1 MSGSEKG
8 RILVVDDDEG
18 ICSVVQTA
26 LKNKGYVV
34 DVAKNAKEAIAKTN
48 TNFYNLALIDLRLPD
63 MDGTELLTAMK
74 ETTPAIV
81 KIILTGY
88 PALQNAIDAVNKG
101 AHGYLVKPINMDILL
116 RTVEKHLKVQSEL
129 KAYGQQKMAEFVES
143 RVKELETEQF
153 DGSKTTKNM

>member
-1 MSGSEKG
+1 MSGREKG

-26 LKNKGYVV
+26 LKNKDYVV
-34 DVAKNAKEAIAKTN
+34 DIAKNAKEAIAKTN

-88 PALQNAIDAVNKG
+88 PALQNAIDAVNRG

-116 RTVEKHLKVQSEL
+116 RTVEQHLKVQREL
-129 KAYGQQKMAEFVES
+129 KAYGQQKMAEFVET

-153 DGSKTTKNM
+153 DDSKTTISK